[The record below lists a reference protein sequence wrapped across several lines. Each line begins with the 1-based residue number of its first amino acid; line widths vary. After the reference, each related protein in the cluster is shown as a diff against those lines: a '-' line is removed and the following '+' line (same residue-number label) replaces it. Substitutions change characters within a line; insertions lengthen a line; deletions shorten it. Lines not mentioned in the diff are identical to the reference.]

1 MATITGA
8 KGGSQK
14 QHTPVEQPDSAQS
27 MARCRMLLALGEGEF
42 AGGLDA
48 TRIFLDGTPLG
59 NADGSMNFENVS
71 WDFRPGTQTQS
82 PIPGFPAVENETSI
96 GVSLTKVTPWTRA
109 ISNTQIDAVLVRI
122 GITGLQQQEND
133 GDIVGTSV
141 TYHIDVAV
149 DGGAYST
156 VLTKTVTEK
165 LSSLYELTHRINLP
179 KANTG
184 WQIRV
189 VRDTADSTSQM
200 LQNKTQVQAITE
212 VIDARLRYPHTA
224 LLYVSFNAKSF
235 NNIPKI
241 SCKPKGRIIRIP
253 QNYDP
258 VSRVYNGTWDGTFK
272 WGWSNNPAWIWF
284 DVLTEPRFGL
294 GRRVTAAML
303 DKWELYRIAQRCDQK
318 VPDGKGGTGTEP
330 RFLFDVYIQS
340 QADAWQ
346 VIKDIAAG
354 FNGMTFWGNNMFN
367 VVSDMPADTTK
378 LQILTRASVVGKPNY
393 SSGSEKNRYSSALIN
408 FSDPDNH
415 YQDRTTAVMFPDL
428 VKQFKFKQTQ
438 LTAIGCTRESEAQ
451 RRGGWAVYSNYL
463 DRLIT
468 LQTGLDGFAY
478 VPGTVFAFA
487 DERFSGRVYGGRVVS
502 YNAGLKAVTTD
513 RGTSAVPGDT
523 LMIRTQGGIVENR
536 VIQAVNG
543 TQLIVATAF
552 SSAPAPDAV
561 FVIDAGQLRLQ
572 YFRVMNLTFNDEENT
587 YTITGAEYNASKY
600 DAVDN
605 NARLDIPPVSL
616 IPTGVVSQPG
626 NVVVSSYDSVRQGQ
640 RIATLTAS
648 WDAPLDKAGK
658 PQADVIAYQAQWRRG
673 DSEWVNV
680 PQTGLRNIEVP
691 GIYEG
696 DYLVRVRAINAGGAS
711 SLWATSVL
719 THLKG
724 RAGDV
729 PKPANFRTT
738 PLLWGVQLDW
748 DFPGGTGDTL
758 QTEIQYSTAST
769 GTNPLLL
776 AGVPYPQHVY
786 QQLGLKAGV
795 GFWYR
800 ARLVDRT
807 GNKSAWTDFIQGSSS
822 SVAADYLVD
831 IDNQIKQTDAY
842 KELTSDIA
850 DLSDDIQSARD
861 DISKVTT
868 ESAATKAGLAQE
880 VTDRKKAITDEA
892 TARAQALLTEKNE
905 RVADISNVNQTI
917 QTTTESLAQQIGQIS
932 AGTGSQFDPAKI
944 WYFDSTVEGWT
955 GNGTPTIVDGWIRP
969 ANHATD
975 PWVQSPGSLGVN
987 SSSYR
992 FVKLRIRK
1000 FGAPGWAGQLRWR
1013 GTGGFNDTNM
1023 VTVAE
1028 PAYDA
1033 NGIATLEF
1041 DNMPWL
1047 TEATMNQFRLDLSTK
1062 QDATNYYL
1070 IDWVALG
1077 RPTPGAGM
1085 AALQAETTA
1094 RVQGD
1099 QAEATARETLAT
1111 QIRGGYTGDDP
1122 SKLASGLL
1130 YTERQ
1135 ARITAQEAEVR
1146 ARTALESTVN
1156 ANKAAVTQE
1165 LATLTTEQEAQA
1177 TTLSGLQTTV
1187 GKNTGDITRIDKA
1200 VADNNKAQTTALA
1213 AVKATTDKNTADI
1226 STETTARTDADSAL
1240 GRRIDSL
1247 KVDVDGNTASRDA
1260 GIVGSVSNAIANFFA
1275 FSDQRVTFA
1284 VGETKTQ
1291 ADITETRKTAADAT
1305 SAVAEQ
1311 VTTLK
1316 ATVEQNGQT
1325 NAAAITRIDK
1335 AVTDLGSAT
1344 ATSIEQVTASIGQTN
1359 ANVQTTSQAV
1369 ADING
1374 KLSAQWGV
1382 KVQVEANG
1390 VKRIAGIQL
1399 GIDGTGASN
1408 FLISADTFAVYNPAT
1423 RGQELVFAA
1432 TGGQMFLRSAFIQD
1446 GSIDNAKIGFQ
1457 ISSSDWNDLGP
1468 WDPNGRG
1475 WCIRK
1480 DGSAYFN
1487 SVTIRGTVY
1496 ATNGEFRGTVYAT
1509 DGDFKGTVYA
1519 NRIVGDVVNM
1529 FSFPGGSFA
1538 GNPGKSIDY
1547 YRQVTWAG
1555 RVPYDVTIAV
1565 PTFVVWNNSDT
1576 YNADVDAYISINGRD
1591 ITSAPLGLKVLFDG
1605 PNNSQRKVNSYVP
1618 VTASLDIPANSGPI
1632 TIRVGLKGGSN
1643 GNSSMGMQPSMV
1655 LITKRNTPNFSDY
1668 SGS

>member
-71 WDFRPGTQTQS
+71 WDFRPGTQTQM

-96 GVSLTKVTPWTRA
+96 GVSLTKAVPWTRA

-122 GITGLQQQEND
+122 GITGLQQQEKD
-133 GDIVGTSV
+133 GDIVGTTV

-149 DGGAYST
+149 DGGAYQT

-179 KANTG
+179 KATTG

-224 LLYVSFNAKSF
+224 LLYVSFNAKAFS
-235 NNIPKI
+235 NIPKI
-241 SCKPKGRIIRIP
+241 SCKPKGRVIRIP

-258 VSRVYNGTWDGTFK
+258 DARTYSGTWDGTFK

-284 DVLTEPRFGL
+284 DVLTQPRFGL
-294 GRRVTAAML
+294 GRRVTVDML

-330 RFLFDVYIQS
+330 RFMFDAYIQS

-367 VVSDMPADTTK
+367 VVSDMPADTSK
-378 LQILTRASVVGKPNY
+378 LQILTRASVVGKPTY
-393 SSGSEKNRYSSALIN
+393 SSGSEKTRFSSALIN

-451 RRGGWAVYSNYL
+451 RRGGWAVYSNSL
-463 DRLIT
+463 DRMIT

-487 DERFSGRVYGGRVVS
+487 DERVSGRVYGGRVVA
-502 YNAGLKAVTTD
+502 YNSGLKAVTTD
-513 RGTSAVPGDT
+513 RGTSAVAGDT
-523 LMIRTQGGIVENR
+523 LMIRTQGGVVENR
-536 VIQAVNG
+536 IIQSVNG
-543 TQLIVATAF
+543 TQLIVDRGFTA
-552 SSAPAPDAV
+552 APAPDAV

-572 YFRVMNLTFNDEENT
+572 YFRVMKLTFNDEENT
-587 YTITGAEYNASKY
+587 YTITGTEYNASKY

-605 NARLDIPPVSL
+605 NARLDIPPISL

-626 NVVVSSYDSVRQGQ
+626 NIVVSSYESVRQGQ

-658 PQADVIAYQAQWRRG
+658 PQADVIAYQVQWRRG
-673 DSEWVNV
+673 SSEWVNV

-691 GIYEG
+691 GIFEG

-711 SLWATSVL
+711 SLWATSAL

-724 RAGDV
+724 RVGEV

-748 DFPGGTGDTL
+748 DFPAGTGDTL
-758 QTEIQYSTAST
+758 QTEIQYSTVST
-769 GTNPLLL
+769 GANAQLLT
-776 AGVPYPQHVY
+776 GVPYPQHMY

-807 GNKSAWTDFIQGSSS
+807 GNQSAWTDFIQGSSS

-842 KELTSDIA
+842 KNVVKEIT
-850 DLSDDIQSARD
+850 DLGDDLQSARD
-861 DISKVTT
+861 DITTVTT

-892 TARAQALLTEKNE
+892 TARGQALLTEKNE
-905 RVADISNVNQTI
+905 RLADISNVNQTI
-917 QTTTESLAQQIGQIS
+917 QTSTESLAQQIAQVS

-944 WYFDSTVEGWT
+944 WYFDTSVEDWS
-955 GNGTPTIVDGWIRP
+955 GNGTPTIVDGWLRP
-969 ANHATD
+969 ANHASD
-975 PWVQSPGSLGVN
+975 PWVSSPGSLGITAAA
-987 SSSYR
+987 YR
-992 FVKLRIRK
+992 FLKLRIK
-1000 FGAPGWAGQLRWR
+1000 KVGNPAWVGEIRWR
-1013 GTGGFNDTNM
+1013 NTAGFNDTNRF
-1023 VTVAE
+1023 TVAE
-1028 PAYDA
+1028 PAYNSD
-1033 NGIATLEF
+1033 GVATLEC
-1041 DNMPWL
+1041 DDIPWL
-1047 TEATMNQFRLDLSTK
+1047 ADTTINQIRLDLSTK
-1062 QDATNYYL
+1062 QDATNYLL
-1070 IDWVALG
+1070 IDWVAVG

-1085 AALQAETTA
+1085 AALQQETAA
-1094 RVQGD
+1094 RVTGD

-1135 ARITAQEAEVR
+1135 ARITAQEAEVT
-1146 ARTALESTVN
+1146 ARTQLESTVN
-1156 ANKAAVTQE
+1156 ANKASVTQE

-1187 GKNTGDITRIDKA
+1187 GKNSGDITRIDKA

-1213 AVKATTDKNTADI
+1213 AVKATTDQNTADI
-1226 STETTARTDADSAL
+1226 STETTARTDGDSAL

-1260 GIVGSVSNAIANFFA
+1260 GIIGNVTNALANFMA

-1284 VGETKTQ
+1284 AGETKTM
-1291 ADITETRKTAADAT
+1291 AEITEARKTAADAT

-1335 AVTDLGSAT
+1335 AVTDLESAT
-1344 ATSIEQVTASIGQTN
+1344 ATSIEQVTAAIGDTN
-1359 ANVQTTSQAV
+1359 ASVQTTSQAV
-1369 ADING
+1369 AGIND

-1390 VKRIAGIQL
+1390 TKRIAGIQL

-1408 FLISADTFAVYNPAT
+1408 FLISADTFAVYNPT
-1423 RGQELVFAA
+1423 TNGQELVFAS
-1432 TGGQMFLRSAFIQD
+1432 TGGQMFMRSVFIQD
-1446 GSIDNAKIGFQ
+1446 GSIDNGKIGNYIQ
-1457 ISSSDWNDLGP
+1457 SSN
-1468 WDPNGRG
+1468 WDGTGNVGWHINKSGYATFNGVTVRG
-1475 WCIRK
+1475 TIYAT
-1480 DGSAYFN
+1480 DGSFKGR
-1487 SVTIRGTVY
+1487 VE
-1496 ATNGEFRGTVYAT
+1496 ATSGSFRGTVEAT
-1509 DGDFKGTVYA
+1509 SF
-1519 NRIVGDVVNM
+1519 IGDVANTGVFPDATGRSNGIATATVNM
-1529 FSFPGGSFA
+1529 YYTDSSNNGLGKNAVVEAMIYVRGITGAVTATVQMVIAGNIRTINYDVPIGGVWLTARHAASGMGGQRIDASITVTSSNASVGVTAPTMTVTRGTGSF
-1538 GNPGKSIDY
+1538 
-1547 YRQVTWAG
+1547 
-1555 RVPYDVTIAV
+1555 
-1565 PTFVVWNNSDT
+1565 
-1576 YNADVDAYISINGRD
+1576 
-1591 ITSAPLGLKVLFDG
+1591 
-1605 PNNSQRKVNSYVP
+1605 
-1618 VTASLDIPANSGPI
+1618 
-1632 TIRVGLKGGSN
+1632 
-1643 GNSSMGMQPSMV
+1643 SS
-1655 LITKRNTPNFSDY
+1655 
-1668 SGS
+1668 

>member
-141 TYHIDVAV
+141 TYHIDMAV

-536 VIQAVNG
+536 VIQAVNS
-543 TQLIVATAF
+543 TQLILATAF

-719 THLKG
+719 THLRG

-748 DFPGGTGDTL
+748 DFPAGTGDTL

-776 AGVPYPQHVY
+776 AGIPYPQHVY

-850 DLSDDIQSARD
+850 DLSADIQSARD

-892 TARAQALLTEKNE
+892 TARGQALLTEKNE

-1041 DNMPWL
+1041 DNIPWL

-1062 QDATNYYL
+1062 QDATNYFL

-1085 AALQAETTA
+1085 AALQQEITA
-1094 RVQGD
+1094 RVAGD

-1111 QIRGGYTGDDP
+1111 QIRGGYAGDDP

-1130 YTERQ
+1130 YNERQ
-1135 ARITAQEAEVR
+1135 ARITAQQAEVT
-1146 ARTALESTVN
+1146 ARTALEATVN
-1156 ANKAAVTQE
+1156 ANKASVTQE

-1187 GKNTGDITRIDKA
+1187 GKNSGDITRIDKA

-1284 VGETKTQ
+1284 VGETKTM
-1291 ADITETRKTAADAT
+1291 AEITEAKKTAADAT

-1325 NAAAITRIDK
+1325 NAASITRIDK
-1335 AVTDLGSAT
+1335 AVTDLKSAT
-1344 ATSIEQVTASIGQTN
+1344 ATSIEQVTAAIGDTN

-1399 GIDGTGASN
+1399 GIDGAGASN
-1408 FLISADTFAVYNPAT
+1408 FLISADTFAVYNPT
-1423 RGQELVFAA
+1423 TNGQELVFAS
-1432 TGGQMFLRSAFIQD
+1432 TGGQMFMRSVFIQD
-1446 GSIDNAKIGFQ
+1446 GSIDNGKIGNYIQ
-1457 ISSSDWNDLGP
+1457 SSN
-1468 WDPNGRG
+1468 WDGTGNVGWHINKSGYATFNG
-1475 WCIRK
+1475 
-1480 DGSAYFN
+1480 
-1487 SVTIRGTVY
+1487 VTVRGTI
-1496 ATNGEFRGTVYAT
+1496 YAT
-1509 DGDFKGTVYA
+1509 DGSFRGRVEATSGSFKGTVEA
-1519 NRIVGDVVNM
+1519 TSFIGDVANTGVYPDSSNRSNNAVSTSVAM
-1529 FSFPGGSFA
+1529 AYTDSSNNGLNKNAVVEALIYVRGTTGAVGSTVQITIAGNVRTFTFDVPVGGFWFTARHAATGLTGQRIDANIFVSSSNATVAIYAPTITVTRGTGSF
-1538 GNPGKSIDY
+1538 S
-1547 YRQVTWAG
+1547 
-1555 RVPYDVTIAV
+1555 
-1565 PTFVVWNNSDT
+1565 
-1576 YNADVDAYISINGRD
+1576 
-1591 ITSAPLGLKVLFDG
+1591 
-1605 PNNSQRKVNSYVP
+1605 
-1618 VTASLDIPANSGPI
+1618 
-1632 TIRVGLKGGSN
+1632 
-1643 GNSSMGMQPSMV
+1643 
-1655 LITKRNTPNFSDY
+1655 
-1668 SGS
+1668 

>member
-71 WDFRPGTQTQS
+71 WDFRPGTQTQT

-96 GVSLTKVTPWTRA
+96 GVSLTKATPWIRA

-133 GDIVGTSV
+133 GDIVGTTV

-149 DGGAYST
+149 DGGAYQT

-179 KANTG
+179 KATTG

-189 VRDTADSTSQM
+189 VRDTADSASQM

-224 LLYVSFNAKSF
+224 LLYVSFNAKAFS
-235 NNIPKI
+235 NIPKI
-241 SCKPKGRIIRIP
+241 SCKPKGRVIRIP

-258 VSRVYNGTWDGTFK
+258 VARTYSGTWDGTFK
-272 WGWSNNPAWIWF
+272 WGWTNNPAWIWF

-294 GRRVTAAML
+294 GRRVTVNML

-330 RFLFDVYIQS
+330 RFMFDVYIQS

-367 VVSDMPADTTK
+367 VVSDMPADTSK
-378 LQILTRASVVGKPNY
+378 LQILTRASVVGKPTY

-415 YQDRTTAVMFPDL
+415 YQDRTTAVMFPEL

-451 RRGGWAVYSNYL
+451 RRGGWAVYSNSL
-463 DRLIT
+463 DRIIT

-487 DERFSGRVYGGRVVS
+487 DERVSGRVYGGRLTD

-513 RGTSAVPGDT
+513 RGTSAVAGDT
-523 LMIRTQGGIVENR
+523 LMIRTQGGIVESR

-543 TQLIVATAF
+543 TQLIVATPFTA
-552 SSAPAPDAV
+552 APAPNAV

-572 YFRVMNLTFNDEENT
+572 YFRVTNLTFNDEENT
-587 YTITGAEYNASKY
+587 YSITGAEYNSSKY
-600 DAVDN
+600 DAVDH
-605 NARLDIPPVSL
+605 NARLDIPPISL

-626 NVVVSSYDSVRQGQ
+626 NIVVSSYESVRQGQ

-648 WDAPLDKAGK
+648 WDVPLDKAGK
-658 PQADVIAYQAQWRRG
+658 PQADVIAYQAQWRRN

-691 GIYEG
+691 GIFEG
-696 DYLVRVRAINAGGAS
+696 DYLVRVRAINSGGAS
-711 SLWATSVL
+711 SLWATSTL

-724 RAGDV
+724 RVGDV
-729 PKPANFRTT
+729 PKPVNFRTT

-748 DFPGGTGDTL
+748 DFPAGTGDTL
-758 QTEIQYSTAST
+758 QTEIQYSTVST
-769 GTNPLLL
+769 GANPMLL
-776 AGVPYPQHVY
+776 AGVPYPQHIY

-807 GNKSAWTDFIQGSSS
+807 GNQSTWTDFIQGSSS
-822 SVAADYLVD
+822 SDAADYLVD
-831 IDNQIKQTDAY
+831 IDNQIKQSDAY
-842 KELTSDIA
+842 K
-850 DLSDDIQSARD
+850 DLVSEITDLGDDIQSARD
-861 DISKVTT
+861 DIKTVTT

-892 TARAQALLTEKNE
+892 TARGQALLTEKNE

-917 QTTTESLAQQIGQIS
+917 QTTTDSLAQQIAQVS

-944 WYFDSTVEGWT
+944 WYFDSSAEGWT
-955 GNGTPTIVDGWIRP
+955 GNGTPTIVDGWLRP
-969 ANHATD
+969 ANHASD
-975 PWVQSPGSLGVN
+975 PYVTSPGALAITAAA
-987 SSSYR
+987 YR
-992 FVKLRIRK
+992 FLKLRIK
-1000 FGAPGWAGQLRWR
+1000 KVGSPAWAGEIRWR
-1013 GTGGFNDTNM
+1013 NTAGFNDTNRF
-1023 VTVAE
+1023 TVAE
-1028 PAYDA
+1028 PAYNSD
-1033 NGIATLEF
+1033 GVATLEC
-1041 DNMPWL
+1041 DDIPWL
-1047 TEATMNQFRLDLSTK
+1047 ADTTINQIRLDLSSK
-1062 QDATNYYL
+1062 QDATNYLL
-1070 IDWVALG
+1070 IDWVAIG

-1085 AALQAETTA
+1085 AALQQETTA
-1094 RVQGD
+1094 RVTGD

-1111 QIRGGYTGDDP
+1111 QIRGGYIGDDP

-1135 ARITAQEAEVR
+1135 ARITAQEAEVTER
-1146 ARTALESTVN
+1146 KKLESTVN
-1156 ANKAAVTQE
+1156 ANQASVTQE
-1165 LATLTTEQEAQA
+1165 LATLTTEQGAQA
-1177 TTLSGLQTTV
+1177 TTLSGLQVTV
-1187 GKNTGDITRIDKA
+1187 GKNTADITTVTKA

-1213 AVKATTDKNTADI
+1213 AVKATTDINTADI
-1226 STETTARTDADSAL
+1226 STETTARTDGDSAL

-1260 GIVGSVSNAIANFFA
+1260 GIVGNVTNALANFTA

-1284 VGETKTQ
+1284 VGETKTM
-1291 ADITETRKTAADAT
+1291 AEITDVRKTTADAT
-1305 SAVAEQ
+1305 SALAEQ
-1311 VTTLK
+1311 ITSLS
-1316 ATVEQNGQT
+1316 ATVETNGQT
-1325 NAAAITRIDK
+1325 NAAAITRIDRTV
-1335 AVTDLGSAT
+1335 ADLSSAT
-1344 ATSIEQVTASIGQTN
+1344 ATSIQQVTASIGQTN

-1390 VKRIAGIQL
+1390 IKRIAGIQL
-1399 GIDGTGASN
+1399 GIDATGSSN
-1408 FLISADTFAVYNPAT
+1408 FLISADTFGVYNPT
-1423 RGQELVFAA
+1423 TKGQELVFAA
-1432 TGGQMFLRSAFIQD
+1432 TGGQVFLRSVFIQD
-1446 GSIDNAKIGFQ
+1446 GSIDNAKIGYQ
-1457 ISSSDWNDLGP
+1457 ISSSDWNDIGP

-1496 ATNGEFRGTVYAT
+1496 ATNGVFSGRIESN
-1509 DGDFKGTVYA
+1509 DGYFGGTVYA
-1519 NRIVGDVVNM
+1519 NKIVGDVGDFLIGASESKGSVGNGVSNPSGT
-1529 FSFPGGSFA
+1529 FATIQQSPYSSIKGALITSTAAFAIRVAAGGSTATFTIYVDNTPVYQSAVGPASTLQIASLNFSVPA
-1538 GNPGKSIDY
+1538 GSGTSVLRYTLSTPNGGTGS
-1547 YRQVTWAG
+1547 V
-1555 RVPYDVTIAV
+1555 
-1565 PTFVVWNNSDT
+1565 
-1576 YNADVDAYISINGRD
+1576 NADYHIFLQRSAGIISR
-1591 ITSAPLGLKVLFDG
+1591 
-1605 PNNSQRKVNSYVP
+1605 
-1618 VTASLDIPANSGPI
+1618 
-1632 TIRVGLKGGSN
+1632 
-1643 GNSSMGMQPSMV
+1643 
-1655 LITKRNTPNFSDY
+1655 
-1668 SGS
+1668 